1 MEQTIAS
8 VSLRE
13 IARWCAW
20 LLTALLITAAVLTSF
35 GRSCWACELLSHF
48 PAQLA
53 LVALIPCVTFAVVGR
68 RRDLVIAAVIAA

>member
-1 MEQTIAS
+1 